1 MGGKQNQF
9 TLPENIFN
17 INSLF
22 EKTKDTNWKE
32 NPFKVYKKVFNLNL
46 NIARNKENFNYYYID
61 FPVSKQINPQ
71 FVIKYFKN
79 IDYRNVFSHD
89 SINFTLLNQTNEN
102 IWTEEENYK
111 GSKNI
116 YHVLMTTFQLFFYNN
131 SNNFNTNTSQAKY
144 YMSFKIFSSA
154 QNYILRFELVL
165 NNMDIDQDIDV
176 NIYVNMIFNLLKI
189 IHKKFKI
196 DYQTDLNLNGTNELE
211 NNDQTNISINEIE
224 TKINTNVTKRKL
236 SLFSFC
242 CENKKEQSNKETQTL
257 INNNSADS
265 SNNTNNTNNTN
276 KNK

>member
-9 TLPENIFN
+9 TLPENIYN

-61 FPVSKQINPQ
+61 FPVSKKINPQ

-89 SINFTLLNQTNEN
+89 SISFTLLNQTNEN
-102 IWTEEENYK
+102 VWTEEENYK

-116 YHVLMTTFQLFFYNN
+116 YHALMTTFQLFFYNN

-144 YMSFKIFSSA
+144 YMSFKIFSSGP
-154 QNYILRFELVL
+154 NYILRFELVL

-176 NIYVNMIFNLLKI
+176 NIYINMIFNLLKT

-196 DYQTDLNLNGTNELE
+196 EYESDLNLNGTNELE
-211 NNDQTNISINEIE
+211 NKVENNQETLKLLSNNDHSDI
-224 TKINTNVTKRKL
+224 KL
-236 SLFSFC
+236 SDGSPPKQRRSIFSLC
-242 CENKKEQSNKETQTL
+242 CESKKEMSHKETQTQ
-257 INNNSADS
+257 INSP
-265 SNNTNNTNNTN
+265 NTATNTN
-276 KNK
+276 KSK